1 MAKLTEMDRPFA
13 RRRGSSREALD
24 VYLDDIKRSPLI
36 DRQEETELARR
47 AKDGDSAAMDKLVR
61 SNLRFV
67 VSIAKRYSGQG
78 VPLDDLINEG
88 NLGLVRA
95 AHRFDPER
103 GYKFISYAVW
113 WVRQAILH
121 SLSQHSRVVRLPL
134 NKAGNLSRIGKAS
147 RTLLQELGREPT
159 HAEIAER
166 LGLAERDVEETL
178 SVANGQVSL
187 HDAFSDEPGDHA
199 FIDYLEDTEGA
210 APDDELY
217 KEFLSKDMLRVLET
231 LNERERMIMTLYFGL
246 AGETAL
252 TLEEIGRHLNLTR
265 ERIRQIKEQAIDK
278 LRQSTRARYL
288 SAYLDN

>member
-1 MAKLTEMDRPFA
+1 MAKQEQIDRPYA
-13 RRRGSSREALD
+13 PAKRNAREALD
-24 VYLDDIKRSPLI
+24 IYLDDIKRYPLVG
-36 DRQEETELARR
+36 REEEAELARR
-47 AKDGDSAAMDKLVR
+47 AQGGDASAMDKLVR

-67 VSIAKRYSGQG
+67 VSIAKRYTGQG

-113 WVRQAILH
+113 WVRQAILQ

-147 RTLLQELGREPT
+147 QALWHELGREPT
-159 HAEIAER
+159 PAEIAES
-166 LGLAERDVEETL
+166 LGLDARDVEDTIN
-178 SVANGQVSL
+178 VANGQVSL
-187 HDAFSDEPGDHA
+187 HHSFSDDPGDHSY
-199 FIDYLEDTEGA
+199 IDYLEDTEGA
-210 APDDELY
+210 APDDGLY
-217 KEFLSKDMLRVLET
+217 REFLSHDVQRALGT
-231 LNERERMIMTLYFGL
+231 LNAREREIMTLYFGL

-252 TLEEIGRHLNLTR
+252 TLEEIGRRLNLTR

-278 LRQSTRARYL
+278 LRQSARSEYL
-288 SAYLDN
+288 SAYVDN